1 MTDMRYA
8 KYGYKELGNED
19 IFRLWIVKQCP
30 FSHHF
35 NTAKS
40 EQTPTKFFFSGTET
54 DEDTVFVQGRGSTRR
69 LSVGVW

>member
-40 EQTPTKFFFSGTET
+40 EQTPTKFFFFW
-54 DEDTVFVQGRGSTRR
+54 DRNR
-69 LSVGVW
+69 